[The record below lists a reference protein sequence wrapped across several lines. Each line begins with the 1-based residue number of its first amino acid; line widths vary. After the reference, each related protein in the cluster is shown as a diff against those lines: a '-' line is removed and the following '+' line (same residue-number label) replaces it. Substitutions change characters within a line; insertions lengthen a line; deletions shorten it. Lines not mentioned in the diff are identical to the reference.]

1 MRRVLSTFLLQAPP
15 AVSSLGRMGTCA
27 MGRPAPAEARCC
39 LLRGAIP
46 SLALRRPA
54 PAQEGDPELSLG
66 SVGATQLPAPDA
78 SAPLSCFPG
87 LSNCKIKQK
96 KRVNLQSG
104 WQGP

>member
-1 MRRVLSTFLLQAPP
+1 MFLLWAPP
-15 AVSSLGRMGTCA
+15 AVSSLGCTGPRATKRQQRQGAVPCTGRYSLWLCSARPQRREGTRSEP
-27 MGRPAPAEARCC
+27 GQ
-39 LLRGAIP
+39 
-46 SLALRRPA
+46 RR
-54 PAQEGDPELSLG
+54 
-66 SVGATQLPAPDA
+66 ATQLPAPNA